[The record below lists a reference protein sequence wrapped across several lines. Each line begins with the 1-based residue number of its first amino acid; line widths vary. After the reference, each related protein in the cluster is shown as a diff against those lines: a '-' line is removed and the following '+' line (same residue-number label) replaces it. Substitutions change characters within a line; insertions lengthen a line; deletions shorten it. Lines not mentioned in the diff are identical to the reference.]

1 MSQHPIEWIDVRG
14 GRVGVDVA
22 TGAVCSMRLG
32 ADGRELVGGE
42 PGAGLLRLALP
53 VPGYGSHFL
62 ETGTHGRPEVH
73 REGEGIRLVYSQ
85 LASPHHTAAIRV
97 EIDLRPAPEGLVVR
111 ARVHND
117 GELAI
122 PQVSFPQVLG
132 LSAGGQD
139 PAARVSLHASAAG
152 HPPRVGVTGS
162 DETRLRL
169 SRGTVWPL
177 RQLAMRPD
185 DASFLET
192 PLQRYYGYGAFEFSM
207 KWLDYGDSRGGL
219 TLYSR
224 DPRYRAQGLLLERP
238 DRAKDEF
245 ALRWLHFPTIAP
257 GSSWDSGEFVLV
269 LHEGDWYA
277 GARAFQEFAAEAYPY
292 DAPSHI
298 REALGIRS
306 VWPAIRHA
314 PVNFTVEEL
323 PEYAA
328 ELADP
333 SLGLAELCVWH
344 WWEKNGLPV
353 IMNPRLGTE
362 DDLRTALARCR
373 ELGVP
378 VSLFVSHH
386 LLRDTD
392 ESPQEW
398 KHLNAA
404 GQAVGDD
411 WTYGL
416 DFLPRFRVPFMGTHA
431 MVRGSLLAAG
441 MREAILAEHA
451 RLLDLGATS
460 TCWDQYWSW
469 FEPNYN
475 PAADGAPDEE
485 GDRLLEVGRAIHEL
499 VRGKDARGT
508 FSGEMITEQKVPV
521 LDYTWDWRN
530 GADLDEDAP
539 FRYVF
544 PHVRLNAN
552 VNEHPRGSLLAFADG
567 GLINVMPGQ
576 MHSYRLADCPE
587 LVSTLRQLA
596 ALRRRLLRFFCEG
609 QYRHVEGLTA
619 SGCHARVYTHGDD
632 VLVVLVNPTDADS
645 TATVTVRPQTWG
657 GAALPGP
664 AQVWGL
670 DGTRAPGAAESGYEG
685 TVEPDGLRVLLFSR
699 PGGPAAAER

>member
-1 MSQHPIEWIDVRG
+1 MTQSPTEWITVRG
-14 GRVGVDVA
+14 GRVGVDLA
-22 TGAVCSMRLG
+22 TGALRSARLEP
-32 ADGRELVGGE
+32 DDRELISGAHD
-42 PGAGLLRLALP
+42 AGLLRLALP
-53 VPGYGSHFL
+53 LPDYGSHYL
-62 ETGTHGRPEVH
+62 ETGTHGGPEVV
-73 REGEGIRLVYSQ
+73 REPDGLRLTYPRLGSAHHA
-85 LASPHHTAAIRV
+85 ASITV
-97 EIDLRPAPEGLVVR
+97 EIELRSAPEGLVLR
-111 ARVHND
+111 ARVHNR
-117 GELAI
+117 GHLPV
-122 PQVSFPQVLG
+122 PQVAFPQVLG
-132 LSAGGQD
+132 LTASGQD
-139 PAARVSLHASAAG
+139 PDARVSLRASPAG
-152 HPPRVGVTGS
+152 HPPRVAVTGS

-224 DPRYRAQGLLLERP
+224 DRRYAAQGLLLERP
-238 DRAKDEF
+238 DRSRDEF

-257 GSSWDSGEFVLV
+257 GDTWDSGDYVVV
-269 LHEGDWYA
+269 LHEGGWHT
-277 GARAFQEFAAEAYPY
+277 GARAFQEFAAPAYPY
-292 DAPSHI
+292 DAPQHI

-314 PVNFTVEEL
+314 PVNFAIDEL
-323 PEYAA
+323 PRYAE

-333 SLGLAELCVWH
+333 DLGLAELCVWH
-344 WWEKNGLPV
+344 WWEKNGLPIV
-353 IMNPRLGTE
+353 MNPRLGTE
-362 DDLRTALARCR
+362 DELRAALGRCR

-392 ESPQEW
+392 ESPEAW
-398 KHLNAA
+398 KHHNAA
-404 GQAVGDD
+404 GQVVGDD

-431 MVRGSLLAAG
+431 MVRGSLLAPG
-441 MREAILAEHA
+441 MRKAILAEHA
-451 RLLDLGATS
+451 RLLELGATS

-469 FEPNYN
+469 FEPNHN
-475 PAADGAPDEE
+475 PSADGAPDEE
-485 GDRLLEVGRAIHEL
+485 GDRLLEVGRAIHAL
-499 VRGKDARGT
+499 VRSKDPRGT

-567 GLINVMPGQ
+567 GLLNVMPGQ
-576 MHSYRLADCPE
+576 MHSYRLADCPD
-587 LVSTLRQLA
+587 LVTTLRQLA
-596 ALRRRLLRFFCEG
+596 ALRRRFLRFFCEG
-609 QYRHVEGLTA
+609 QYHHVEGLTMT
-619 SGCHARVYTHGDD
+619 GCHARVYAHGDD
-632 VLVVLVNPTDADS
+632 VLVVLVNPTDEPSAA
-645 TATVTVRPQTWG
+645 TARIEPPAWG
-657 GAALPGP
+657 GAPLVGLPEVV
-664 AQVWGL
+664 AL
-670 DGTRAPGAAESGYEG
+670 DGSPRTGAVEGGYAD
-685 TVEPDGLRVLLFSR
+685 TIEPDGLRVLLFTR
-699 PGGPAAAER
+699 AGD